1 MSDAQYKSFK
11 IYHYTSLDYAKQAN
25 SAFLMGCFMI
35 IALKKSAEEAWNL
48 FLPYHNKFVPF
59 RDATMGTCSYKCT
72 VQHCLQGLQF
82 AITLGWYNYD
92 KFDVQEY
99 QHFEKVEN
107 GDLNWILPGKF
118 VAFSGPLNA
127 TDKYGSFT
135 PEDYVPIFKKLGVQ
149 LVVRLNKPQ
158 YERQKFVKAGIQ
170 HLDLYFLD
178 GTPPPDDV
186 VDKFLEAVE
195 KQTKGAIAI
204 HCKAG
209 LGRTGSLIALY
220 CMKHFGF
227 PPAAYIGWIR
237 IARPGSILGP
247 QQNYLIQMDKRMMA
261 AGGEQKRVEL
271 L

>member
-1 MSDAQYKSFK
+1 
-11 IYHYTSLDYAKQAN
+11 
-25 SAFLMGCFMI
+25 MG
-35 IALKKSAEEAWNL
+35 L
-48 FLPYHNKFVPF
+48 H
-59 RDATMGTCSYKCT
+59 
-72 VQHCLQGLQF
+72 F
-82 AITLGWYNYD
+82 AITLGWYNYE

-99 QHFEKVEN
+99 QHYEKVEN
-107 GDLNWILPGKF
+107 GDLNWILPTKF
-118 VAFSGPLNA
+118 IAFSGPLNV

-158 YERQKFVKAGIQ
+158 YEKQKFIKAGIQ

-186 VDKFLEAVE
+186 VDEFLAAVE
-195 KQTKGAIAI
+195 NPKQKGSIAI

-220 CMKHFGF
+220 CMKHYGF

-237 IARPGSILGP
+237 IARPGSILA
-247 QQNYLIQMDKRMMA
+247 LS
-261 AGGEQKRVEL
+261 EL
-271 L
+271 YIYIL

>member
-1 MSDAQYKSFK
+1 
-11 IYHYTSLDYAKQAN
+11 
-25 SAFLMGCFMI
+25 
-35 IALKKSAEEAWNL
+35 
-48 FLPYHNKFVPF
+48 
-59 RDATMGTCSYKCT
+59 MGTCSYKCT
-72 VQHCLQGLQF
+72 VHHCLQGLQF
-82 AITLGWYNYD
+82 AIALGWYNYST
-92 KFDVQEY
+92 FDVQEY
-99 QHFEKVEN
+99 QFYEKVEN

-118 VAFSGPLNA
+118 IAFSGPLNV

-135 PEDYVPIFKKLGVQ
+135 PDDYVPIFKKLGVQ
-149 LVVRLNKPQ
+149 LVVRLNKAQ
-158 YERQKFVKAGIQ
+158 YERQKFVKAGIN

-178 GTPPPDDV
+178 GTPPPDDI

-195 KQTKGAIAI
+195 KQKGAIAI

-247 QQNYLIQMDKRMMA
+247 
-261 AGGEQKRVEL
+261 
-271 L
+271 